1 MVRASPRLRLGSL
14 REAEGQAL
22 SKRLRGVLAACLL
35 LAASG
40 CSPDVPEETSVDVT
54 IRFSRFLPDHFEFP
68 VGSTVTFVVENRDPI
83 DHEFIIG
90 NDHVQQVHEEGTEK
104 HHGARP
110 GEISIPAG
118 GTRSTTYEFTEPGR
132 LLIGC
137 HLPGHYDFG
146 MRGDIDVTS

>member
-1 MVRASPRLRLGSL
+1 MRTGP
-14 REAEGQAL
+14 
-22 SKRLRGVLAACLL
+22 VLATCLL

-40 CSPDVPEETSVDVT
+40 CSPEVPRETVVDVT
-54 IRFSRFLPDHFEFP
+54 IRFSRFDPDHFEFP
-68 VGSTVTFVVENRDPI
+68 AGTTVTFVVTNKDPI

-90 NDHVQQVHEEGTEK
+90 DERVQQVHEEGTET

-110 GEISIPAG
+110 GEISIQAG
-118 GTRSTTYEFTEPGR
+118 KARSTAYTFAEPGR